1 MTGTEGPFHD
11 PEPDSRAPHAQRPA
25 VPEIAA
31 QEGSSGTIR
40 RRDASHGEER
50 RSPAGVVSTSGGED
64 PESLLDA
71 IRLTTDRIRTGA
83 LGRVLVRAAQL
94 SHIHARCRDLCN
106 QGLDLGVVLVG
117 GWSPDAQPDAE
128 IALADEHAAQAWH
141 GDLTLRDYRCY
152 VGAGRA

>member
-31 QEGSSGTIR
+31 QGGSSGTIR

-71 IRLTTDRIRTGA
+71 IHLTTDRIRTGA
-83 LGRVLVRAAQL
+83 LGRALVRAAQL
-94 SHIHARCRDLCN
+94 SHIHARFGDLCD
-106 QGLDLGVVLVG
+106 QRLDLGVVAR
-117 GWSPDAQPDAE
+117 PRAFF
-128 IALADEHAAQAWH
+128 EHTRGAAH
-141 GDLTLRDYRCY
+141 RTMLDRLT
-152 VGAGRA
+152 RARRLHSIYSRAT